1 MTLASCWRGA
11 GVLLG
16 YPRGQPGVTPRVP
29 LAPWP
34 EGRNPFTTLL
44 GSRGVGFFYP
54 LPRGVRIGYTL
65 WLGRSRSDYSLLAK
79 GNMARFEPGALG

>member
-11 GVLLG
+11 GVLLAWRWRVAG
-16 YPRGQPGVTPRVP
+16 VP